1 MDSGKTVSNVVPALQ
16 GVDRWKADS
25 EETDRHCMQKQIL
38 SETSFSSS
46 EGEVVSPFGGR
57 RVIQR
62 SLEEESRFSYESS
75 GDESEDS
82 DSLSSVSDPSDCA
95 AIQRALDLEN
105 SFSSDCSQD
114 LSGISLSDVKQS
126 NPRDLSCDHC

>member
-1 MDSGKTVSNVVPALQ
+1 MESGKTLSNVVPALQ
-16 GVDRWKADS
+16 GVDRWRAFL
-25 EETDRHCMQKQIL
+25 EETDRLCMQKQIL
-38 SETSFSSS
+38 SEASFSSS

-82 DSLSSVSDPSDCA
+82 DS
-95 AIQRALDLEN
+95 
-105 SFSSDCSQD
+105 
-114 LSGISLSDVKQS
+114 
-126 NPRDLSCDHC
+126 